1 MAKRNDSNEIMLVDE
16 RTLEERVYIIRN
28 QRVMIST
35 DLAEI
40 YGYEHKRFMEQVKN
54 NSAKFDDDFMFQ
66 LTKDEFENLKSKNST
81 SSWGG
86 IRKMPH
92 AFTEQ
97 GIYMLMTVLRGDLAV
112 EQSKMLIRLF
122 KKMKDYVI
130 QNRTL
135 IEGYD
140 VNAIALKTFENTR
153 AIKRIEDNMVTK
165 ADLSDFMKLFDD
177 NMNAEETLIW
187 QGELLKADII
197 YQKIYKKAKKSI
209 IVVDDYIGVK
219 TLLHI
224 AHGKRDVTRTI
235 ITDNRGSKP
244 LRKIEYDDYLSEYP
258 GREIL
263 FLKAGN
269 KSHDRFIVIDYGT
282 KDMKMYLCGSSSKDS
297 GKKATMIIKLKEPDN
312 HNKLIEKLLSNP
324 ELKLK

>member
-1 MAKRNDSNEIMLVDE
+1 MAKASDTNEIMLVDE
-16 RTLEERVYIIRN
+16 RSMEEKIYIIRN
-28 QRVMIST
+28 QRVMISA

-66 LTKDEFENLKSKNST
+66 LTKDEFENLKSKKST

-140 VNAIALKTFENTR
+140 VSAIALKTFENTR
-153 AIKRIEDNMVTK
+153 AIKKIEDNMVTK

-177 NMNAEETLIW
+177 NMSSEETLICDG
-187 QGELLKADII
+187 QLLKADMV
-197 YQKIYKKAKKSI
+197 YQKIYRKAKHNVI
-209 IVVDDYIGVK
+209 IIDDYIGVK
-219 TLLHI
+219 TLYHI
-224 AHGKRDVTRTI
+224 AHAKTSVARTI
-235 ITDNRGSKP
+235 ITDNRGTHP
-244 LRKIEYDDYLSEYP
+244 LRKSEYDDYLTEYP
-258 GREIL
+258 GKEIT
-263 FLKAGN
+263 FIKANN
-269 KSHDRFIVIDYGT
+269 KTHDRFIVLDYGT
-282 KDMKMYLCGSSSKDS
+282 KDARAYLCGSSSKDS
-297 GKKATMIIKLKEPDN
+297 GKKVTMIMELKEPENIKD
-312 HNKLIEKLLSNP
+312 LVERFLCNP
-324 ELKLK
+324 ELRLK